1 MFMLSMGCARL
12 EYPVVTKYR
21 DKSKVK
27 YERVKAE
34 PKARRN
40 NKEFPTFELIVFVVG
55 VVVFYKLTFTK
66 E

>member
-1 MFMLSMGCARL
+1 MVIVGCSVV
-12 EYPVVTKYR
+12 EYPIVTRYR
-21 DKSKVK
+21 DKPKVR

-34 PKARRN
+34 PKPRKV